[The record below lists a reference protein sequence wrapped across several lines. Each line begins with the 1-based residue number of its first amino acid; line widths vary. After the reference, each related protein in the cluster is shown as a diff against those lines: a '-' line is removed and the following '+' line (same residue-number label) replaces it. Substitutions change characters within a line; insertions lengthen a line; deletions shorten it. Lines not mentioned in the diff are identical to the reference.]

1 MADEEWKK
9 ALEQFDERTT
19 KRRIEAKKQDEK
31 AQEMIREA
39 EERRDQSTPP
49 E

>member
-19 KRRIEAKKQDEK
+19 KRRIKAKEHDEK
-31 AQEMIREA
+31 AQAMIREA
-39 EERRDQSTPP
+39 EERRDKSTPP